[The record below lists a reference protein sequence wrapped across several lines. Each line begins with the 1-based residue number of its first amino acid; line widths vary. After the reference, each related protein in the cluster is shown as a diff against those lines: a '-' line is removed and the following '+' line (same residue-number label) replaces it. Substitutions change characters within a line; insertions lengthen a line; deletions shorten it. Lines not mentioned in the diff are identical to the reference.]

1 VKRDPLPEAKEMD
14 GEEGK
19 YEKYF
24 SAEPGSGD

>member
-1 VKRDPLPEAKEMD
+1 MGTAPADAEAHK

-24 SAEPGSGD
+24 SAEPGKGA